1 MEYQLNNLDPVHVAT
16 LVFGGFLAPA
26 VAQILGPYAVIVLCC
41 TIGTSWALGRRPTSS
56 RASALKFFLLMNGTA
71 LMVTTAAARGVANHF
86 EVDDPNWLLAPVALM
101 IGWIG
106 HDWPSIVKRV
116 LNLFYPKK
124 ESN

>member
-106 HDWPSIVKRV
+106 HDWPIIFKHV
-116 LNLFYPKK
+116 LNLFQLKK

>member
-1 MEYQLNNLDPVHVAT
+1 MHNLDPVYIAT
-16 LVFGGFLAPA
+16 LIFGVYLAPT
-26 VAQILGPYAVIVLCC
+26 VAAILGPYAVIVICC

-106 HDWPSIVKRV
+106 HDWPIIVKHV
-116 LNLFYPKK
+116 LNLFQFKK